1 MTSGQPQ
8 RKRGV
13 VLTPLGRQKL
23 QNAIKVWE
31 EEDNFGDKL
40 TIEELSDRTKLDAGT
55 VAKVLDCEEGVDRR
69 TLERFFQTFN
79 LVLTQEDYG
88 RSLPASEKRPARETR
103 VDWGEAVDVSI
114 FYGRTVELKTLEQW
128 VVSDC
133 CRLIALLGMGGIG
146 KTSLAARLGEKVQDE
161 FDYVVWR
168 SLRNAPSIHEL
179 LPSLIQFLSSQQD
192 DLPGTLNG
200 QISRLVE
207 CLNQHRCLVIL
218 DNVEAILQGGQ
229 RAGLYR
235 QGYEEY
241 SELIRRLGESSHRSC
256 LILTSREKPREVGLL
271 EGTIRPVRSLQL
283 SGLKKEDGQ
292 KILQAEGASGSET
305 EQQQILDHYA
315 GNPLAL
321 KIAATTIQ
329 DLFGGSITEFIMQGT
344 SVFGDIRDLL
354 DQQFNRLSEL
364 GKSVI
369 YWLAI
374 NREPI
379 SLAELREDTVLP
391 IAPQKL
397 LETLESLGRRS
408 LIEKNSAL
416 FTLQPVVM
424 EYVTDQLV
432 DQVCLEISTQKV
444 NLFNSHALVKSQA
457 KDYIRE
463 TQERLIL
470 NPISK
475 QLLSGNNKQT
485 LEKKLKQILSILRQ
499 NSPVKSGYAGGN
511 IFNLLCHL
519 EIELHNYD
527 FSCLAIW
534 QAYIKGICLHNTN
547 FFNSDLS
554 KSTFTETLGSV
565 GDVAFSVDGKLI
577 AASDSNLEI
586 HVWQAIDGKQVATC
600 KGHTES
606 IHSIAFSSNEKILIS
621 GSSDDTIKL
630 WDVYSGECLK
640 TLEGHTRSVTSV
652 AISPN
657 GKTIASGS
665 NDATVKVWSFQTG
678 ECLETL
684 LAHSDWTSFVAFSP
698 DSCTLVSSSGSSQ
711 ETSIKLW
718 NLATKE
724 CVMTLQGYDQSI
736 SAIAFSPD
744 GSILAGGSRDKT
756 IKLWNV
762 QTGECLKTLEGH
774 AGSVTTLAFGLS
786 GTILIS
792 GSQDKTVRFW
802 NIQTGECLG
811 YIQGHSHSVSAV
823 ACSPDG
829 RSFATGSGDQ
839 TVRLWDMRG
848 NARTVRCL
856 RTWQGYINRI
866 RAVAFN
872 PDGKT
877 VASGSDDNTV
887 RLWNVLT
894 GECLKTFH
902 GHADWVTSVI
912 FSPDGQTLLSGSE
925 DHTVKLWDAVT
936 GKCLRTFKS
945 HTDWISFITVCFTS
959 EAAILASSSEDLTIK
974 LWDINSGVCL
984 RTLSGHLKDIKSV
997 AFSPDGK
1004 RLASAS
1010 CDSTLKLWDISTG
1023 ECLYTF
1029 QKNDLYTFQKNDD
1042 SSPSLSGLRSV
1053 VFSNDGRTLVTGGCD
1068 RALRFWDISKGDR
1081 YQVWEDSD
1089 YIGSIIINSEKQI
1102 LFSNPGKFVKL
1113 WDLRTSECLK
1123 TLEGHS
1129 NSVTSI
1135 ALSPDNQLL
1144 VSGSYDETAKLWDI
1158 ETGEC
1163 LKTFRSPR
1171 PYEGMNIAGV
1181 TGLTE
1186 AQKATLIALGAV
1198 ESA

>member
-1 MTSGQPQ
+1 MTLGQSK

-13 VLTPLGRQKL
+13 ALTPTGRQKL
-23 QNAIKVWE
+23 QDAIALRE
-31 EEDNFGDKL
+31 EQDNLGEKL

-69 TLERFFQTFN
+69 TLERFFQAFN
-79 LVLTQEDYG
+79 LELTQVDHGKPMPTGEKK
-88 RSLPASEKRPARETR
+88 PAKETR
-103 VDWGEAVDVSI
+103 IDWGEAVDVSI
-114 FYGRTVELKTLEQW
+114 FYGRTSELETLERW
-128 VVSDC
+128 VVSDS

-146 KTSLAARLGEKVQDE
+146 KTSLAAKLGEKVQDE

-168 SLRNAPSIHEL
+168 SLRNAPSIDEL
-179 LPSLIQFLSSQQD
+179 LTSLIRFLSDQHD
-192 DLPGTLNG
+192 DLPATLNG

-207 CLNQHRCLVIL
+207 CLNQNRCLVIL

-235 QGYEEY
+235 QGYEDY
-241 SELIRRLGESSHRSC
+241 SELIRRLGESPHCSC

-283 SGLKKEDGQ
+283 SGLKQEDGQ
-292 KILQAEGASGSET
+292 KILQSEGASGSEI
-305 EQQQILDHYA
+305 EQQQILEHYA

-329 DLFGGSITEFIMQGT
+329 DLFGGSITEFITQGT

-364 GKSVI
+364 GRSVI
-369 YWLAI
+369 YWLAV
-374 NREPI
+374 NREPV
-379 SLAELREDTVLP
+379 SLAELREDIVLP

-397 LETLESLGRRS
+397 LGALESLGRRS
-408 LIEKNSAL
+408 LIEKNAAL

-432 DQVCLEISTQKV
+432 DQVCMEITTQ
-444 NLFNSHALVKSQA
+444 NIALFNSHALVKAQA

-470 NPISK
+470 KPVTEH
-475 QLLSGNNKQT
+475 LLSGNNRQT
-485 LEKKLKQILSILRQ
+485 LEKLLKQSLSTLRQ
-499 NSPVKSGYAGGN
+499 GSSMKPGYASGN

-519 EIELHNYD
+519 EIDLSDYD
-527 FSCLAIW
+527 FSNLAIW
-534 QAYIKGICLHNTN
+534 QAFMKGICLHTVNLC
-547 FFNSDLS
+547 NSDLS

-565 GDVAFSVDGKLI
+565 GDVAFSADGKLI
-577 AASDSNLEI
+577 AASDSSLEI
-586 HVWQAIDGKQVATC
+586 HIWQVTDGKQVATC

-606 IHSIAFSSNEKILIS
+606 IPSITFSPNEKILIS
-621 GSSDDTIKL
+621 GSDDHTIKL
-630 WDVYSGECLK
+630 WDLDTGECLK
-640 TLEGHTRSVTSV
+640 TLGGHTKPLRAI
-652 AISPN
+652 AISPD

-665 NDATVKVWSFQTG
+665 DDATVKLWDFQTG

-684 LAHSDWTSFVAFSP
+684 LAHSSWTSFVAFSP
-698 DSCTLVSSSGSSQ
+698 DGCTLASSGGNGQ
-711 ETSIKLW
+711 EASIKLW

-736 SAIAFSPD
+736 SAIVFSLD
-744 GSILAGGSRDKT
+744 GLILAGGSRDKT
-756 IKLWNV
+756 IKLWDV
-762 QTGECLKTLEGH
+762 QTGECLRTLEGH
-774 AGSVTTLAFGLS
+774 TGSVTALAFGL
-786 GTILIS
+786 GGEVLIS

-802 NIQTGECLG
+802 NVQTGEYLG
-811 YIQGHSHSVSAV
+811 YIQGHSHSVNAV
-823 ACSPDG
+823 ACSPDEQ
-829 RSFATGSGDQ
+829 SFATGSGDQ

-848 NARTVRCL
+848 NAGTPRCV

-872 PDGKT
+872 PDGRT

-887 RLWNVLT
+887 RVWNVLT
-894 GECLKTFH
+894 GECLKTFQGH
-902 GHADWVTSVI
+902 GDWVTSVI
-912 FSPDGQTLLSGSE
+912 FSPDGKTLLSGSE
-925 DHTVKLWDAVT
+925 DHTVKLWDVVT
-936 GKCLRTFKS
+936 GRCLRIFKG
-945 HTDWISFITVCFTS
+945 HTDWISFITLSFTS
-959 EAAILASSSEDLTIK
+959 ETAILASSSEDRTVK
-974 LWDINSGVCL
+974 LWDVDSGVCL
-984 RTLSGHLKDIKSV
+984 RTLSGHVKDIKSV

-1004 RLASAS
+1004 KLASAS
-1010 CDSTLKLWDISTG
+1010 CDGTLKLWDISTG
-1023 ECLYTF
+1023 GCLYTF
-1029 QKNDLYTFQKNDD
+1029 LKNDD
-1042 SSPSLSGLRSV
+1042 LFPTAGLRSA

-1068 RALRFWDISKGDR
+1068 RALRFWDIATGDR
-1081 YQVWEDSD
+1081 YRIWEDTND
-1089 YIGSIIINSEKQI
+1089 IDSIVISSEKQI
-1102 LFSNPGKFVKL
+1102 LFSTSGKLIKL
-1113 WDLRTSECLK
+1113 WDIRTGECLK

-1144 VSGSYDETAKLWDI
+1144 VSGSYDETAKLWNI

-1171 PYEGMNIAGV
+1171 PYEGMNITGA

-1198 ESA
+1198 ESE